1 MQNAD
6 AVEASKRNPT
16 RASADKTIT
25 SQTGRL
31 HAGFIVSAKVSGGM
45 LVILRK
51 LVQLYIFVQ
60 SLNFLTGVMTHCHH
74 DLWHIAIGVNR
85 S

>member
-6 AVEASKRNPT
+6 AVEASRRNPT
-16 RASADKTIT
+16 RASADKPIT
-25 SQTGRL
+25 SQTEGL

-60 SLNFLTGVMTHCHH
+60 SLNFLSGVMTHCHH
-74 DLWHIAIGVNR
+74 DLWHIATGAKPG
-85 S
+85 